1 MRLLSVLLLLVSSAL
16 SQILVLRDV
25 NVVDVS
31 HARMRPNQTVVIKD
45 GWIKTVSPKVR
56 IPEGARVVNT
66 SGKFLIPGLWDMHT
80 HVAGISADPQWGKL
94 LLPQYLAQGITGI
107 RDMAGDVDALLAWKR
122 DQAEG
127 RLEGPRMFIAG
138 PFLDRSTQGFD
149 HPGDVTAAATPEA
162 GQAAVRL
169 LKSRGV
175 DFIKVG
181 SQLSRE
187 TFFAIA
193 EECRRQGI
201 AFLGHVPNSVTPLE
215 ASSAGM
221 KSQEHLYGIALSI
234 SAKEEALRNQIS
246 DARAHDNAKAYAAA
260 TTETQTTTDEAKA
273 LGLFKAF
280 NRNGTWIV
288 PTLVWTETTSKLSVR
303 QDSPQLAYL
312 PSSLREK
319 WKPGSEIVPKSAE
332 DYYARKLQS
341 DLQIVRLMH
350 KAGVRLLAGSD
361 SLDPYV
367 FPGDSLHHELEL
379 LVRAGL
385 PPADALRAATLGAAE
400 FFGLESELGTIE
412 EGKRGDLV
420 LLEANPLENIS
431 NTRRIAAIIQN
442 GRWMTPQEILDR
454 ASSLRMFLNV
464 TNTQ

>member
-1 MRLLSVLLLLVSSAL
+1 MRLFSVLLLLVSSAL

-25 NVVDVS
+25 NVVDVRQ
-31 HARMRPNQTVVIKD
+31 ARVQTKQTVLIKD
-45 GWIKTVSPKVR
+45 GWIKTVAPKVR
-56 IPEGARVVNT
+56 IPEGARVVYA

-94 LLPQYLAQGITGI
+94 LLPQYLAHGITGI

-138 PFLDRSTQGFD
+138 PFIDGSSQGFD
-149 HPGDVTAAATPEA
+149 HPGDVIAATTAEA

-181 SQLSRE
+181 SQLSRD

-193 EECRRQGI
+193 EECSRQRI
-201 AFLGHVPNSVTPLE
+201 AFLGHVPNSVSPLE
-215 ASSAGM
+215 ASSARM

-234 SAKEEALRNQIS
+234 SAKEEALRGQIAG
-246 DARAHDNAKAYAAA
+246 ARAHDDSKAYSAA
-260 TTETQTTTDEAKA
+260 TSEAQTTTDGAKA
-273 LGLFKAF
+273 FDVFRAF
-280 NRNGTWIV
+280 NGNGTWIV

-303 QDSPQLAYL
+303 QDSPQLTYL
-312 PSSLREK
+312 PSNLREK
-319 WKPGSEIVPKSAE
+319 WKPGNVILSKSAE

-341 DLQIVRLMH
+341 DLQIVGLMH

-367 FPGDSLHHELEL
+367 FPGDSLHGELEL

-385 PPADALRAATLGAAE
+385 PPADALRVATLSPAE
-400 FFGLESELGTIE
+400 FFGVQNELGTIE
-412 EGKRGDLV
+412 KGKRGDLV
-420 LLEANPLENIS
+420 VLDANPLENIS
-431 NTRRIAAIIQN
+431 NTRRIVAIIQN
-442 GRWMTPQEILDR
+442 GGG
-454 ASSLRMFLNV
+454 
-464 TNTQ
+464 